1 MIARDARENFFI
13 EKREETGEGEA
24 GGSGGMQAD
33 AKMWTAASSREPA
46 LLSSSFRRLV
56 GYLWLLIILVPCS
69 LRSYHFFCATL
80 LLAATSLEPPLLLN
94 YSDLKVDGSES

>member
-1 MIARDARENFFI
+1 MTKIGSREESLIARDARENFI

-56 GYLWLLIILVPCS
+56 GYLLEILV
-69 LRSYHFFCATL
+69 L
-80 LLAATSLEPPLLLN
+80 L
-94 YSDLKVDGSES
+94 

>member
-1 MIARDARENFFI
+1 MTEISSREENLIARENFI

-56 GYLWLLIILVPCS
+56 GYLWLDRKSV
-69 LRSYHFFCATL
+69 
-80 LLAATSLEPPLLLN
+80 
-94 YSDLKVDGSES
+94 V